1 MKNMLRKRVVTA
13 IVLAL
18 TASCASNRLDADGV
32 VKARLGSLRR
42 DDMVVVDVKGGGI
55 DTNAVREVVAEY
67 DRTVIQPRE
76 GGSGGSDVTST
87 NAVNDLIGG
96 YDRTVLLPRWADVTS
111 TNAVNDLIGGYD
123 RTVLLPRWADV
134 ASTNAVKDLVGEYDR
149 SVLGPRH
156 QALVRRTADLAA
168 ADTVL
173 AQRAE
178 SISSTL
184 LGHIDTMADWVDY
197 LQLYA
202 TNNYIAAS
210 NANARAWQLERWR
223 STVEAVMGPQTTV
236 AYTNGAVVAFDVA
249 GDLGRSSVT
258 GAADVAFV
266 RVGTSVTNIADGA
279 FGGFSNVVGV
289 TVPCS
294 VVGIGASAFADC
306 PRLASLSFNGR
317 SIAAVRA
324 MSGCPWGAAP
334 GAITAWDG
342 ATREWVESRGYVT
355 SVNGQTGKDGGAVAL
370 AASDIRY
377 SPTSTVEQAI
387 SAKADRS
394 EIPTKAEDIGALPD
408 TYTPPAPPVASVNG
422 KTGAV
427 VLAASDVGA
436 LPDTY
441 APPAPPV
448 ASVNGKTGAVV
459 LAASDVGALP
469 DTYTPPPQVNADWTA
484 TNGAAR
490 ILNKPDFAA
499 VATSGS
505 YDDLEGKPEFTTN
518 NVELVDTIGALA
530 QGKLS
535 DAQVSAIDSAVGT
548 RQTVVTYTGGTTA
561 EFDIEGVLGE
571 GSITNTENVETI
583 KIGTTVTSLGEY
595 ALFSCD
601 SLTSVTIPDGVTSIG
616 DYAFSGCDSLTS
628 VTIGNGVTSIGMEA
642 FSLCG
647 SLASVTIPDGVT
659 SIGDYAFRDCSLTS
673 VTIPDGVTSIGDYA
687 FSGCDSLTSVTIG
700 NGVTSIGDYA
710 FSGCS
715 GLTNVIFIG
724 KTLEE
729 VRGMAYYPWGI
740 TDTSRIKTWNAAS
753 KEWVETKIPM
763 PVAPSADASAEGKP
777 ADAKATGDALA
788 GKRSLLDHNVYAE
801 TPAGDIWTA
810 TEVGGGGES
819 VVLRVLEDDAEVK
832 NWSTASSVDPGMG
845 ELGALSLVYNRLV
858 GTWALIVGGIG
869 QSDEVIGSEEDQT
882 ELEFSVPLDGGQQ
895 RTWHL
900 TYTSP
905 YTASVP
911 TGDRFVSTADL
922 SYRIAAAELVVGL
935 PDSAFPITYTD
946 LAPTSQSCTITGA
959 DDVEI
964 IESEYVFI
972 AKYKQNPGY
981 GGLYGFAFFGKTTG
995 AFSGSDAPIVDLSFN
1010 GSATATLDFMRV
1022 LADRTVNLITVTN
1035 ETSIVI
1041 ELPSP
1046 VEEPTGVRRARDFF
1060 LDVDNANNANGLTL
1074 GFAGLGTGYALVV
1087 DDGADI
1093 AEMTAVAAGKRCRL
1107 RFRETAFVT
1116 GASVPVLH
1124 VSRVTCSP
1132 PITQVARP
1140 ASAGLR
1146 AAGHTGTGA
1155 LTGFQAPVSP
1165 AMGSPTASPALG
1177 K

>member
-1 MKNMLRKRVVTA
+1 M
-13 IVLAL
+13 
-18 TASCASNRLDADGV
+18 
-32 VKARLGSLRR
+32 
-42 DDMVVVDVKGGGI
+42 
-55 DTNAVREVVAEY
+55 
-67 DRTVIQPRE
+67 
-76 GGSGGSDVTST
+76 
-87 NAVNDLIGG
+87 
-96 YDRTVLLPRWADVTS
+96 
-111 TNAVNDLIGGYD
+111 
-123 RTVLLPRWADV
+123 
-134 ASTNAVKDLVGEYDR
+134 
-149 SVLGPRH
+149 
-156 QALVRRTADLAA
+156 
-168 ADTVL
+168 
-173 AQRAE
+173 
-178 SISSTL
+178 
-184 LGHIDTMADWVDY
+184 
-197 LQLYA
+197 
-202 TNNYIAAS
+202 
-210 NANARAWQLERWR
+210 
-223 STVEAVMGPQTTV
+223 
-236 AYTNGAVVAFDVA
+236 
-249 GDLGRSSVT
+249 
-258 GAADVAFV
+258 
-266 RVGTSVTNIADGA
+266 
-279 FGGFSNVVGV
+279 
-289 TVPCS
+289 
-294 VVGIGASAFADC
+294 
-306 PRLASLSFNGR
+306 
-317 SIAAVRA
+317 
-324 MSGCPWGAAP
+324 
-334 GAITAWDG
+334 
-342 ATREWVESRGYVT
+342 
-355 SVNGQTGKDGGAVAL
+355 
-370 AASDIRY
+370 
-377 SPTSTVEQAI
+377 
-387 SAKADRS
+387 
-394 EIPTKAEDIGALPD
+394 
-408 TYTPPAPPVASVNG
+408 
-422 KTGAV
+422 

-601 SLTSVTIPDGVTSIG
+601 
-616 DYAFSGCDSLTS
+616 
-628 VTIGNGVTSIGMEA
+628 
-642 FSLCG
+642 
-647 SLASVTIPDGVT
+647 
-659 SIGDYAFRDCSLTS
+659 SLTS